1 MAENKNTKKTQ
12 DHQAYNKNI
21 YFMCRNSFNNM
32 VFVCHCFLAY
42 IADVAGQTTQAKG
55 LCVGF

>member
-1 MAENKNTKKTQ
+1 MAENKETQ

>member
-1 MAENKNTKKTQ
+1 MAENKNTKKRKTIRLI
-12 DHQAYNKNI
+12 KNI

>member
-1 MAENKNTKKTQ
+1 
-12 DHQAYNKNI
+12 
-21 YFMCRNSFNNM
+21 MCRNSFNNM

-42 IADVAGQTTQAKG
+42 IADVTGQTTQAKG